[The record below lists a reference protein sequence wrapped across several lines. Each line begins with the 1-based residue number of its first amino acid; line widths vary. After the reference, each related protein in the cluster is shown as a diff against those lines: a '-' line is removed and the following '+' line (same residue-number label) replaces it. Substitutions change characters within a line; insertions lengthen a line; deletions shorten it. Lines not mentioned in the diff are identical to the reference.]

1 VVQTR
6 EDGRFVVDVGPD
18 QTREVRVLV
27 TDYADMPPASTP
39 VNFHLYDVVTGERA
53 AAGDYFRAPAGG

>member
-1 VVQTR
+1 
-6 EDGRFVVDVGPD
+6 VVDVGPD

-39 VNFHLYDVVTGERA
+39 INFHLYDVATGERA
-53 AAGDYFRAPAGG
+53 SAGDYFRAPAGG